1 VEKVWKPGEALC
13 IQNREV
19 PGGSTAMAYSDVQVY
34 LVPFLILTSALPLGL
49 LAGAPFGIGAVLLS
63 AVSLYCSRRFVREF
77 QNAHGDNHFIDEQV
91 SRAWQS
97 ATLDEL
103 SAGIA
108 HEINNPLGIIGQE
121 IEWMQQVLRSD
132 SLKELKDL
140 DDCKDSL
147 RVIAQQVDRCKEI
160 VHKLLSLARET
171 EPVIQCVDVN
181 NLIDSMTDLVER
193 EVSGKNIRIV
203 RKLHPE
209 LPAVYSDPPLL
220 RQVILNLL
228 VNATQ
233 AIEKDGIISIAT
245 AAENGAVEIVV
256 RDTGCGIPNENLDRI
271 FTPFFS
277 TKPQGKGTGLGLA
290 ICRGIIERLGGY
302 ISVTSDVGRSTA
314 FTIHLPIKRC
324 VQGET

>member
-1 VEKVWKPGEALC
+1 MVYRDL
-13 IQNREV
+13 
-19 PGGSTAMAYSDVQVY
+19 QVY
-34 LVPFLILTSALPLGL
+34 VVPFLILVFAFPLGL
-49 LAGAPFGIGAVLLS
+49 LAGAFFGIGTVLLS
-63 AVSLYCSRRFVREF
+63 AISFYYSWRLVRKL
-77 QNAHGDNHFIDEQV
+77 QKPNRDNHSIDEQV
-91 SRAWQS
+91 SRARQS

-108 HEINNPLGIIGQE
+108 HEINNPLGIIAQE
-121 IEWMQQVLRSD
+121 IEWMRQVLKSD
-132 SLKELKDL
+132 SLKDLKEL

-147 RVIAQQVDRCKEI
+147 REIAQQVDRCKEI

-171 EPVIQCVDVN
+171 EPVIQCVDIN
-181 NLIDSMTDLVER
+181 NLIDSMTDLVVR
-193 EVSGKNIRIV
+193 EVSDKNIRIV
-203 RKLHPE
+203 RKLHPD

-228 VNATQ
+228 VNASH
-233 AIEKDGIISIAT
+233 AIEKDGLISITT
-245 AAENGAVEIVV
+245 AAEDGAVEIIV
-256 RDTGCGIPNENLDRI
+256 RDTGCGIPNENLDKI

-314 FTIHLPIKRC
+314 FTIHLPIKRS